1 MKLSKDA
8 VQLYKTLTNAQ
19 KEAWAIPVR
28 AGFRPVLILN
38 GKRKHE
44 IIKNLVLSHTKVKRL
59 RTITCKHPKCG
70 KRAIVFKKGNVMC
83 AICSSKHRTVVC
95 E

>member
-1 MKLSKDA
+1 MKLSNEA
-8 VQLYKTLTNAQ
+8 VKLHGTLTNAQ

-28 AGFRPVLILN
+28 AGFRPVLILD
-38 GKRKHE
+38 GKRK
-44 IIKNLVLSHTKVKRL
+44 KVKRL

>member
-44 IIKNLVLSHTKVKRL
+44 IIKNLVLSHTKANT
-59 RTITCKHPKCG
+59 TI
-70 KRAIVFKKGNVMC
+70 RALKDKVE
-83 AICSSKHRTVVC
+83 AIIKMLP
-95 E
+95 